1 MVCSNIIKQFPKLHS
16 KNDRLGFRNQN
27 SLILLSAQY
36 KEMETSSTTCLDCI
50 INAKSK
56 YVF

>member
-27 SLILLSAQY
+27 SLILLIAQY
-36 KEMETSSTTCLDCI
+36 KEMETSSTFIDCI

-56 YVF
+56 SLF